1 MYDIFHEWGADLGVG
16 SGGDIALSSGSDMIS
31 QRVCRRLLT
40 NPGDYLWALDY
51 GGGLARFIGQPAR
64 STEIEAV
71 ITSQLLLES
80 AVPISPAPQVTTT
93 VTDAT
98 NGYVIANITY
108 VDPTSQNAVTLNVST
123 G

>member
-1 MYDIFHEWGADLGVG
+1 MYDIFHEWGADLAVG
-16 SGGDIALSSGSDMIS
+16 SGGDIALASGSDMIS

-40 NPGDYLWALDY
+40 NPGDYLWNLDY
-51 GGGLARFIGQPAR
+51 GGGLALFVGQPAR

-71 ITSQLLLES
+71 ITSQLLLET
-80 AVPISPAPQVTTT
+80 AVPTSPAPQVTTT
-93 VTDAT
+93 VTDVA
-98 NGYVIANITY
+98 NGYVVANIIY

>member
-1 MYDIFHEWGADLGVG
+1 MYDLFHEWCADLAVG
-16 SGGDIALSSGSDMIS
+16 SGGDIALASGSDMIS

-40 NPGDYLWALDY
+40 NPGDYLWNLDY

-71 ITSQLLLES
+71 ITSQLLLET
-80 AVPISPAPQVTTT
+80 AVPTSPAPQVTTT
-93 VTDAT
+93 VADIA
-98 NGYVIANITY
+98 NGYVIANISY

>member
-1 MYDIFHEWGADLGVG
+1 MYDLFHEWGADLAVG
-16 SGGDIALSSGSDMIS
+16 SGGDIALASGSDMIS

-40 NPGDYLWALDY
+40 NPGDNLWNLDY

-71 ITSQLLLES
+71 ITSQLLLEA
-80 AVPISPAPQVTTT
+80 AVPTSPPPQVTTT
-93 VTDAT
+93 VADVA
-98 NGYVIANITY
+98 NGYVIANISY